1 MYLTRHVDDVYLL
14 DASFV
19 TWERQ
24 KRRKLLI
31 LGISE
36 SDLESDRKQ
45 NKRTTTKFHDYDE
58 RSVFDTVLEV
68 EEKEDVV
75 DLGHY

>member
-1 MYLTRHVDDVYLL
+1 ML

-19 TWERQ
+19 TWRGQ
-24 KRRKLLI
+24 NRRMWWRKRRKLSI
-31 LGISE
+31 FGTSE

-45 NKRTTTKFHDYDE
+45 HKRTATKFHDYDE
-58 RSVFDTVLEV
+58 RSVFDTVLEM
-68 EEKEDVV
+68 EEKEDAV